1 MVRELGSQVYAKG
14 PEPESFLFHCLLKE
28 MKIWFGSKWDGI
40 CMEGQTLAQLGQSVE
55 PEWPPKWDRRYMGQ
69 GLAFLNSL
77 LSSFPGEGGGWALCW
92 IFTISLLFTLQ
103 DRNNRKRVN
112 SWTLPPGNTLRL
124 QLWHGLTLI
133 KRSRGHIFSTL
144 GAKETLHMHRKIPWE
159 LKRGSVTP

>member
-1 MVRELGSQVYAKG
+1 
-14 PEPESFLFHCLLKE
+14 
-28 MKIWFGSKWDGI
+28 
-40 CMEGQTLAQLGQSVE
+40 
-55 PEWPPKWDRRYMGQ
+55 MGQ

-144 GAKETLHMHRKIPWE
+144 GAKETLHIHRKVKSG
-159 LKRGSVTP
+159 LKVRIMLGHNESCSSQKPSLQGPSWLRGTCTPQGRVPG